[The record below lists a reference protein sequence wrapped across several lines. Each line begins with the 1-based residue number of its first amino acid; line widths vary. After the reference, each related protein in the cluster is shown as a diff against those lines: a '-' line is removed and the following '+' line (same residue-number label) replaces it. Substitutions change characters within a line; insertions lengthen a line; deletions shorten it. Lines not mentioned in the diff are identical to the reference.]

1 MAIHSLKDTNKTDLF
16 RVMIYGKPGIG
27 KTSAAKFMK
36 GKTLVI
42 PFDNSEKVL
51 SGTNID
57 SEAFD
62 KANPSKELTRLLKEL
77 PSELNGYSNLVLDNV
92 SSLEKSWFIEQ
103 GRNSKSG
110 IRNELQDY
118 SGWTNY
124 FIRVIDAFYK
134 LPVNILVTAWEDQ
147 YEITSMTGQQF
158 NQYSPQL
165 RTSVRS
171 TFMGLTDVVGR
182 MMLNPDTQKR
192 GVILEGDDGIF
203 AKNRLD
209 SRKASPI
216 ETLFDWGE
224 PDVPTASVPDE
235 TSGTSTR
242 GTQEGQ

>member
-1 MAIHSLKDTNKTDLF
+1 M
-16 RVMIYGKPGIG
+16 
-27 KTSAAKFMK
+27 
-36 GKTLVI
+36 
-42 PFDNSEKVL
+42 
-51 SGTNID
+51 
-57 SEAFD
+57 
-62 KANPSKELTRLLKEL
+62 
-77 PSELNGYSNLVLDNV
+77 
-92 SSLEKSWFIEQ
+92 
-103 GRNSKSG
+103 
-110 IRNELQDY
+110 
-118 SGWTNY
+118 
-124 FIRVIDAFYK
+124 IDAFYK

-209 SRKASPI
+209 SRKASTI

-224 PDVPTASVPDE
+224 SDVSAAPVSDKAS
-235 TSGTSTR
+235 
-242 GTQEGQ
+242 Q